1 MFAIRICKIAVLL
14 AAASRLPSSASAYP
28 STYDF
33 RYGNLTG
40 NSTTNAATGAQ
51 YRFELINTGA
61 GTVGFRFSNAGP
73 LASSITDIYFQ
84 VSPSAKGLIGGLASI
99 VDSGANVNFQLGAR
113 TKSLE
118 GSAAGV
124 PDFVVDSKLSAYSRG
139 ASPSNGV
146 DRGSEW
152 VQLVFNLRRGVT
164 FADVQAAVDRAYND
178 ASAIWKADGSVQRG
192 ADDGIRVGIRVQ
204 GFATGKP
211 ESFVARAGLLVPEP
225 SAFATASLSGLLL
238 LLHARRRRRNPV

>member
-1 MFAIRICKIAVLL
+1 MFAIRFLKVAALL
-14 AAASRLPSSASAYP
+14 AAATRLMGTASAYP
-28 STYDF
+28 SSYDF

-40 NSTTNAATGAQ
+40 NSTTNASTGAQ
-51 YRFELINTGA
+51 YRFELIDTGA

-73 LASSITDIYFQ
+73 IASSITDIYFQ
-84 VSPSAKGLIGGLASI
+84 ASPSTKGLLAGLASI
-99 VDSGANVNFQLGAR
+99 VDSGAKVNFQAGAR
-113 TKSLE
+113 TKSLG

-124 PDFVVDSKLSAYSRG
+124 PDFLVDSKLSAYSRG
-139 ASPSNGV
+139 ASPGNGV
-146 DRGSEW
+146 NPGSEW

-192 ADDGIRVGIRVQ
+192 AADGIRVGIRVQ
-204 GFATGKP
+204 GFETGKP

-238 LLHARRRRRNPV
+238 LLHARRRRRSLV